1 MNIRKNIR
9 NLYKCKIKF
18 QIDFI
23 LALVAIIILFP
34 VFLIASLAIMLDSN
48 GPAIFKQERLGLQG
62 KIFTIY
68 KFRSMVSDQKHY
80 KRSKGILED
89 DPRITRVG
97 RFIRK
102 TSIDEL
108 PQIFNII
115 RGEMS
120 FIGPRPPTVVFPKN
134 FEEYNE
140 IERKRFF
147 VRPGISGL
155 AQIRCREVHDWDI
168 NIAIDIEYVDNYSF
182 LYDAKLFFL
191 SLFVFFKTDNIY
203 TRD

>member
-1 MNIRKNIR
+1 MKS
-9 NLYKCKIKF
+9 

-23 LALVAIIILFP
+23 LALVAIIVLFP
-34 VFLIASLAIMLDSN
+34 VFLITSFAILLDSK

-68 KFRSMVSDQKHY
+68 KFRSMVSDQK
-80 KRSKGILED
+80 SLKGITGTFED

-120 FIGPRPPTVVFPKN
+120 FIGPRPPLVEFPKS

-168 NIAIDIEYVDNYSF
+168 NIAIDIEYVDNFSF
-182 LYDAKLFFL
+182 WYDAKLFFL
-191 SLFVFFKTDNIY
+191 SFFVFFRTDNIY